1 MTNDTAAKHVIA
13 YYWDAFDPVVL
24 LYNSQNNSIDKL
36 GLTQIN
42 FSASENK
49 ICTGKMEDDEYI
61 PCPQQV
67 KLTKNTTCMKC
78 SSPAYQCW
86 NAFLNLDA
94 RGNGAAV
101 LFSAQDRTLCILHFT
116 AI

>member
-67 KLTKNTTCMKC
+67 KLTKNAALL
-78 SSPAYQCW
+78 PYQCW
-86 NAFLNLDA
+86 NAFLNPDA

>member
-78 SSPAYQCW
+78 SSPAIP
-86 NAFLNLDA
+86 
-94 RGNGAAV
+94 V
-101 LFSAQDRTLCILHFT
+101 LECVFEPRCEGERCGSPLF
-116 AI
+116 